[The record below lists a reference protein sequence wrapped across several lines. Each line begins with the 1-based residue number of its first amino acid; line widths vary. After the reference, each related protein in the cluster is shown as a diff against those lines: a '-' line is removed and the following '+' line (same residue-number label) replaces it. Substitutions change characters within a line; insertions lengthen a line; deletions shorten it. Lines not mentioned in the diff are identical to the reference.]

1 MRDDFNILM
10 WIFCGGALAVI
21 SFLIAGKPEY
31 ATPLS
36 IISGAALIASV
47 YEKWKEIEDDK

>member
-10 WIFCGGALAVI
+10 GIFCVGLMFVI
-21 SFLIAGKPEY
+21 VFLIGGRPEY
-31 ATPLS
+31 ATPIS

-47 YEKWKEIEDDK
+47 YEKWKSIEDDK